1 MVSVRLSVRPG
12 ADLDFKTSTDGQDQ
26 VLKSRSLDG
35 RRGGRRRMGGGP
47 GWLEWHSH
55 GLPSLVRKKGGNE
68 KRVVYIGGR
77 FLYSCVLLRFWE
89 HPRAHVLECPSLRRT
104 HCTGTSPTTF
114 KCFVSIHHLSC
125 MECWWVLIHS
135 GLGGNLHM
143 VLGPLCS
150 TIRCGSLLIRPFMC
164 DGH

>member
-1 MVSVRLSVRPG
+1 MVNYGIGILHKQLPFYFCVY
-12 ADLDFKTSTDGQDQ
+12 F
-26 VLKSRSLDG
+26 
-35 RRGGRRRMGGGP
+35 
-47 GWLEWHSH
+47 E
-55 GLPSLVRKKGGNE
+55 GLPQQNNPRVLCWGSSPNFICSHVPMEIFLSYEMRKKGGNE

-89 HPRAHVLECPSLRRT
+89 HPGAHALECPSLRRT

-114 KCFVSIHHLSC
+114 KCSVSIHHLSC
-125 MECWWVLIHS
+125 MACCWWVLIHS
-135 GLGGNLHM
+135 GLGGHLHM

-164 DGH
+164 DGR

>member
-1 MVSVRLSVRPG
+1 MGYEYYINNSLFISVCILRVSPSRTTLGCYAGG
-12 ADLDFKTSTDGQDQ
+12 ALPILYVPMFPWKYFFST
-26 VLKSRSLDG
+26 KWE
-35 RRGGRRRMGGGP
+35 RREEMKRELFVCGGG
-47 GWLEWHSH
+47 GV
-55 GLPSLVRKKGGNE
+55 LVHM
-68 KRVVYIGGR
+68 
-77 FLYSCVLLRFWE
+77 RFWE
-89 HPRAHVLECPSLRRT
+89 HPRAHVLECPSLRRM

-135 GLGGNLHM
+135 GLGGHLHM

-164 DGH
+164 DGR